1 MRRLISSALARLN
14 RQKPRLDP
22 ASGAGIAAKAFDH
35 AFYLATYPDV
45 AEVGADPL
53 DHFMTYGWR
62 EGRDPN
68 ADFSVSDY
76 LASFPDVAA
85 SGTNP
90 LVHYLT
96 HGRPRGVPPE
106 SRLGFRFDI
115 IEHQQ
120 SLQDRLAHVISGE
133 VTVGTAEAFAAAL
146 ASARDGLAGLHVTFS
161 HDDYS
166 TNLGG
171 MQFAIR
177 REAARVAEQG
187 RDHLHFYS
195 ARPWPVVREVDEAEA
210 LGVVWNGHALGA
222 FWPDVIIRGLSHQAG
237 PVSTG
242 RSFAIHSLLGHAPDE
257 VADIL
262 AAVGLD
268 RGVFWLHDFA
278 SLCAGYH
285 LLRNGVEDCGAPPPG
300 SPACTV
306 CLFGTWRERHT
317 AGHARLFA
325 RLRLTVAAPSESTL
339 DLWRRSTDLP
349 AEAAVVL
356 PLAHLNVRG
365 ASAATPSGRPFRFAY
380 AGLPVAHKGW
390 PAFMALASRF
400 GEDPRYEFIH
410 LGARRDRAMPYR
422 FVEVHGGSADSMA
435 MQQALEA
442 ADVDAVLI
450 WSLCR
455 ETFSFVAYEAVAAG
469 CAIIAGPDSGNVAAF
484 VTEGG
489 HGEVLANDTALMTAF
504 QTGTILQLARARR
517 RPMLYDLVYSAL
529 TPDLAKTPNS

>member
-1 MRRLISSALARLN
+1 MRRLISSVLGRF
-14 RQKPRLDP
+14 RRPQPGLDP
-22 ASGAGIAAKAFDH
+22 TSDAGIAAQAFDQ

-45 AEVGADPL
+45 AEVGANAL

-68 ADFSVSDY
+68 ADFSVSGY
-76 LASFPDVAA
+76 LLAFPDVAA
-85 SGTNP
+85 SGANP
-90 LVHYLT
+90 FVHFLT
-96 HGRPRGVPPE
+96 HGRPRIIPQE
-106 SRLGFRFDI
+106 SPLGFRFDI
-115 IEHQQ
+115 IDHQQ
-120 SLQDRLAHVISGE
+120 SLEHRLAHLTSVE
-133 VTVGTAEAFAAAL
+133 VPVGTMDEFVSAL
-146 ASARDGLAGLHVTFS
+146 ATASEGLAGLHVTFS

-187 RDHLHFYS
+187 RDHLHFYG
-195 ARPWPVVREVDEAEA
+195 ARPWPVVREADEAEA
-210 LGVVWNGHALGA
+210 LGVVWNGRGLGT
-222 FWPDVIIRGLSHQAG
+222 FPPDVIVRGLSLAAG
-237 PVSTG
+237 GEASS

-278 SLCAGYH
+278 SVCAGYH
-285 LLRNGVEDCGAPPPG
+285 LLRNGVEDCGAPPSD
-300 SPACTV
+300 SPACAV
-306 CLFGTWRERHT
+306 CMYGTWRARHA

-325 RLRLTVAAPSESTL
+325 RLGLTVAAPSQSTL
-339 DLWRRSTDLP
+339 ELWRRSTDLP
-349 AEAAVVL
+349 AEATVVM
-356 PLAHLNVRG
+356 PLAHLIPRG
-365 ASAATPSGRPFRFAY
+365 SGRVPLPGRPFRFGY

-390 PAFMALASRF
+390 PAFMALAYRF

-410 LGARRDRAMPYR
+410 LGARRDRALPYR
-422 FVEVHGGSADSMA
+422 FVEVQGGPDNPLA

-442 ADVDAVLI
+442 ADIDAVLI

-469 CAIIAGPDSGNVAAF
+469 CAIITGPDSGNVAAF

-489 HGEVLANDTALMTAF
+489 HGQVLANETELTMAF
-504 QTGTILQLARARR
+504 QTGDVLQLARAQR
-517 RPMLYDLVYSAL
+517 RPMLYDLNYSAL
-529 TPDLAKTPNS
+529 TLDLAKTPYS